1 VVVGVDI
8 RARAVASGVF
18 AAVVALAVASLD
30 VIMLGHDLHWGW
42 TVTVGL
48 VSLVGAFALT
58 LLIWKGEV

>member
-1 VVVGVDI
+1 VDD

-18 AAVVALAVASLD
+18 AAVAALAVTYLD
-30 VIMLGHDLHWGW
+30 EPMLGRDLHWGW
-42 TVTVGL
+42 PLGVGL